1 MDSSRELFNDTYFRV
16 IDIRMA
22 LKSLEITKKQTIEKR
37 LEDSELHCEE
47 PEYREVM

>member
-22 LKSLEITKKQTIEKR
+22 LKSLEITKK
-37 LEDSELHCEE
+37 
-47 PEYREVM
+47 